1 MYFRKFPTLEYK
13 FNNKTY
19 TFLDIFRRVKF
30 DNETLNNNQIFFDY
44 YLTDGETLEKISSKY
59 YNTPDYWW
67 VLILSNNIL
76 SNFEIPTDENFI
88 QSYID
93 TKFDGK
99 ALYFAD
105 YMPDLLPGDILAGVT
120 LSGNTITETSETNYA
135 VVYEYNKTF
144 RYVRVKEIYGTINQ
158 NDNVGFYRND
168 ATTLVDHDVITSFG
182 ESVQKLPWAT
192 VKKIGDYKD
201 APIQF
206 NDIYAN
212 YISPYFVNST
222 TETRSTSVGN
232 YISATLSD
240 TDTITNTL
248 LYKFMTSVND
258 NNLST
263 VTTNETKVKSD
274 NEKFRTI
281 KVLNPIYIKKVVS
294 DIFSLINSDTKQ
306 ISIQI

>member
-1 MYFRKFPTLEYK
+1 MYFRKFPTLEYQ

-30 DNETLNNNQIFFDY
+30 DNATLNNKKIFFEY

-76 SNFEIPTDENFI
+76 NNLEMPTDENFI

-99 ALYFAD
+99 SLYFSD
-105 YMPDLLPGDILAGVT
+105 YMPELLPGDVIAGVT
-120 LSGNTITETSETNYA
+120 LSGNNISETSQTNYA

-144 RYVRVKEIYGTINQ
+144 RYVRVKEIFGTINQ

-168 ATTLVDHDVITSFG
+168 ANTLVTHDVIISSG
-182 ESVQKLPWAT
+182 GSIIKRPWAT
-192 VKKIGDYKD
+192 VKKIEDYKD
-201 APIQF
+201 SPIQF
-206 NDIYAN
+206 NDTKDN

-222 TETRSTSVGN
+222 IETRSTSIGN
-232 YISATLSD
+232 YTGASLTD
-240 TDTITNTL
+240 TETITNTL

-258 NNLST
+258 SNLNS

-274 NEKFRTI
+274 NEKLRTI
-281 KVLNPIYIKKVVS
+281 KV
-294 DIFSLINSDTKQ
+294 
-306 ISIQI
+306 